1 MINKIVKKLA
11 WLILAI
17 FTLGLGAPAASAADI
32 PLLTWERGKEQNI
45 VMGNT
50 DIPSTWTIRL
60 VGDGYQPLTFRVS
73 TKGADGTVVYSVQI
87 PIEMPLG
94 IYSVQ
99 VFDTQGQ
106 LSTIVAG
113 VDLIEMRTFEVVSI
127 PSPLKFLLLSIVFLI
142 AGVTTLRSRKYANM
156 SYVHHRSL
164 IEEGTLMHDARFPP
178 ILYKF
183 YTLRAKSFDSLK
195 STLFRFLMSRDSEF
209 LHRLSPLAWTL
220 LPGVAF
226 VLGAIASLI
235 TGQNMPNVPVVVL
248 FLLVVIGLVDAL
260 SGFYVAAGF
269 ITLQIVLG
277 HVTNLSQLLAVVSL
291 SLSWILIGVIAD
303 LFYLT
308 SMKDFNSKGN
318 SENRIIALTLA
329 SVVAGGIFVFT
340 QILTNSFCTILR
352 EDSRLINLLGILVGL
367 VFMARTSYREKLDS
381 RELERVTTVNYSIT
395 RIFSGLFALIM
406 WALFALA
413 AYSWSESISTAL
425 ISASV
430 FSIPLFA
437 LVVRFAQPEIELLDK
452 WRRNIYLEA
461 FVVLAITY
469 GLFEFVAKLPYPIV
483 QRSQIY
489 IVIAFIPA
497 ILHSL
502 LSSLYDISEAKG
514 KEAVQ

>member
-1 MINKIVKKLA
+1 MKNRFAQKLCWFA
-11 WLILAI
+11 LAL
-17 FTLGLGAPAASAADI
+17 FTFGVGAPAASAADI

-50 DIPSTWTIRL
+50 DIPSTWTIKL

-73 TKGADGTVVYSVQI
+73 TKAADGTIVYSVQL
-87 PIEMPLG
+87 PNEMPIG

-113 VDLIEMRTFEVVSI
+113 VDVINLQTFEVVSI

-142 AGVTTLRSRKYANM
+142 ASITTLRSKKYANL

-164 IEEGTLMHDARFPP
+164 IEEGTLMHDDRFPP
-178 ILYKF
+178 VLYKF
-183 YTLRAKSFDSLK
+183 YILRAKSFDSLK

-209 LHRLSPLAWTL
+209 LHRISPLAWIL

-235 TGQNMPNVPVVVL
+235 TGENMPNVPVAVL
-248 FLLVVIGLVDAL
+248 FLLVVIGLIDAL

-269 ITLQIVLG
+269 ITVQIVLG
-277 HVTNLSQLLAVVSL
+277 QITNLSQLLAVVSI

-303 LFYLT
+303 LFYLS
-308 SMKDFNSKGN
+308 SMKDFNSNTN
-318 SENRIIALTLA
+318 SENRIISLFLA
-329 SVVAGGIFVFT
+329 SGVAGGLFVFT
-340 QILTNSFCTILR
+340 QTLTDSFSTILR
-352 EDSRLINLLGILVGL
+352 EDSGVINLLGVVVGV
-367 VFMARTSYREKLDS
+367 VFMVRTSYREKLDS
-381 RELERVTTVNYSIT
+381 KELERLKTVNYVIT
-395 RIFSGLFALIM
+395 RVLSGLFALIM
-406 WALFALA
+406 WVIFALSVFA
-413 AYSWSESISTAL
+413 WSQSLSTAL

-437 LVVRFAQPEIELLDK
+437 LGVRFAQPEIKLLDK

-461 FVVLAITY
+461 LVVSAITY
-469 GLFEFVAKLPYPIV
+469 ALFEFVARLAYPIV

-489 IVIAFIPA
+489 IIIAFIPA

-502 LSSLYDISEAKG
+502 LSSLYDISEAKR

>member
-1 MINKIVKKLA
+1 MKNRLTKKLS
-11 WLILAI
+11 WVLLAL
-17 FTLGLGAPAASAADI
+17 FTLGLVTPAASAADI

-50 DIPSTWTIRL
+50 DIPSTWTIKL

-73 TKGADGTVVYSVQI
+73 TKGADGTIVYSVQM
-87 PIEMPLG
+87 PSEMPIG

-99 VFDTQGQ
+99 VFDTEGQ
-106 LSTIVAG
+106 LTTIVAG
-113 VDLIEMRTFEVVSI
+113 VDVIELQTFEVVSI
-127 PSPLKFLLLSIVFLI
+127 PLPLKFLLLTIVFLI
-142 AGVTTLRSRKYANM
+142 VGVTTMRSKKYANL

-164 IEEGTLMHDARFPP
+164 IEEGTLIHDARFPP

-183 YTLRAKSFDSLK
+183 YSLRHKSFDSLK
-195 STLFRFLMSRDSEF
+195 STLFRFLISRDSEF

-226 VLGAIASLI
+226 VLGAIASII
-235 TGQNMPNVPVVVL
+235 TGQNMPNVPIAVL
-248 FLLVVIGLVDAL
+248 LLFVVIGLSDSF
-260 SGFYVAAGF
+260 SGFYASAGF
-269 ITLQIVLG
+269 ISLQIVLG
-277 HVTNLSQLLAVVSL
+277 HVTNLSQLLAVISI
-291 SLSWILIGVIAD
+291 SLSWILIGIIAD

-308 SMKDFNSKGN
+308 SIKDFNSKEK
-318 SENRIIALTLA
+318 SENKTISIILSSTI
-329 SVVAGGIFVFT
+329 AGGLFAFT
-340 QILTNSFCTILR
+340 QVLTNSFSVTLR
-352 EDSRLINLLGILVGL
+352 KDSSVINLLGILVGL
-367 VFMARTSYREKLDS
+367 IYMARTFYREKLDS
-381 RELERVTTVNYSIT
+381 KELERVRVVNYVTT

-406 WALFALA
+406 WGVFALV
-413 AYSWSESISTAL
+413 AYSWSQSVSTAI

-430 FSIPLFA
+430 FSIPLLA
-437 LVVRFAQPEIELLDK
+437 LVVRFAQPEIKLLDK

-461 FVVLAITY
+461 VLVLAITY
-469 GLFEFVAKLPYPIV
+469 GLFEFVARLPYPIV

-489 IVIAFIPA
+489 IIIAFIPA

>member
-1 MINKIVKKLA
+1 MKNRFAQKLS
-11 WLILAI
+11 WMLLAL
-17 FTLGLGAPAASAADI
+17 FTFGLGAPAASASDI

-50 DIPSTWTIRL
+50 DIPSTWTIKL

-73 TKGADGTVVYSVQI
+73 TRGTDGTIVYSVQI
-87 PIEMPLG
+87 PSEMPIG
-94 IYSVQ
+94 TYSVQ
-99 VFDTQGQ
+99 VLDTEGQ
-106 LSTIVAG
+106 LTTIVAG
-113 VDLIEMRTFEVVSI
+113 VDVIEMQTFEVVSI

-142 AGVTTLRSRKYANM
+142 AGVTTLRSKKYANL

-178 ILYKF
+178 VLYKF

-209 LHRLSPLAWTL
+209 LHRISPLAWTL

-226 VLGAIASLI
+226 VLGAFASI
-235 TGQNMPNVPVVVL
+235 VTGEDLPNIPVAVL
-248 FLLVVIGLVDAL
+248 LLLVVIGLLDAL

-277 HVTNLSQLLAVVSL
+277 HVTNLSQLLAVVSI
-291 SLSWILIGVIAD
+291 SLSWTLIGVIAD

-308 SMKDFNSKGN
+308 SIKDLNSKGS
-318 SENRIIALTLA
+318 SENRIISLFLA
-329 SVVAGGIFVFT
+329 SAVAGGLFIFAQV
-340 QILTNSFCTILR
+340 LTNSFSVNLR
-352 EDSRLINLLGILVGL
+352 EDSQLINLLGVLVGL
-367 VFMARTSYREKLDS
+367 IFMGRTSFREKFDS
-381 RELERVTTVNYSIT
+381 RELNQVTTVHYVTT
-395 RIFSGLFALIM
+395 RIISGMFALIM
-406 WALFALA
+406 WALFALT
-413 AYSWSESISTAL
+413 AYSWSQSLSTAL
-425 ISASV
+425 VSASA

-437 LVVRFAQPEIELLDK
+437 LVVRFAQPEIKLLDK
-452 WRRNIYLEA
+452 WRRNVYLEA
-461 FVVLAITY
+461 LLVLVITY
-469 GLFEFVAKLPYPIV
+469 GLFEFVARLPYPIV

-502 LSSLYDISEAKG
+502 LSSLYDISESKR
-514 KEAVQ
+514 KEVVP

>member
-1 MINKIVKKLA
+1 MKNRYAQKFSWVLIAFFAFGLA
-11 WLILAI
+11 V
-17 FTLGLGAPAASAADI
+17 PAASAADI

-45 VMGNT
+45 VMANT
-50 DIPSTWTIRL
+50 DIPSTWTIKL

-73 TKGADGTVVYSVQI
+73 NKGADGTVVYSVQLANQM
-87 PIEMPLG
+87 PIG

-113 VDLIEMRTFEVVSI
+113 VDVIELQTFEVVSI
-127 PSPLKFLLLSIVFLI
+127 PSPLKFLLLSFAFLI
-142 AGVTTLRSRKYANM
+142 AVCTTLRSKKYANL
-156 SYVHHRSL
+156 SYIHHRSL

-195 STLFRFLMSRDSEF
+195 STLFRFLISRDSEF
-209 LHRLSPLAWTL
+209 LHRISPLAWTL

-235 TGQNMPNVPVVVL
+235 TGENMPNVPFAVL
-248 FLLVVIGLVDAL
+248 SLLVFIGLIDAL
-260 SGFYVAAGF
+260 SGFYAAAGF

-277 HVTNLSQLLAVVSL
+277 NVTNLSQVLAVVSI
-291 SLSWILIGVIAD
+291 SLSWILIGISAD
-303 LFYLT
+303 LLYLT
-308 SMKDFNSKGN
+308 SVKDFNSKGK
-318 SENRIIALTLA
+318 SENRVISLFLA
-329 SVVAGGIFVFT
+329 SIVAGGFFVFA
-340 QILTNSFCTILR
+340 QILTDSFSTTLR
-352 EDSRLINLLGILVGL
+352 EDSGMINLLGVLVGL
-367 VFMARTSYREKLDS
+367 IFMARTIYRERLDS
-381 RELERVTTVNYSIT
+381 KELERGKTVNYLTT
-395 RIFSGLFALIM
+395 RIFSGFFALIM
-406 WALFALA
+406 WAIFVLA
-413 AYSWSESISTAL
+413 AYSWSQSLSTAL
-425 ISASV
+425 ISALV

-437 LVVRFAQPEIELLDK
+437 LVVRFAQPEIKILDK

-461 FVVLAITY
+461 SLVLVITF
-469 GLFEFVAKLPYPIV
+469 GLFEFVARLPYPIV

-489 IVIAFIPA
+489 LIIAFIPA

-514 KEAVQ
+514 KEAVK

>member
-1 MINKIVKKLA
+1 MKNSYVKKLS
-11 WLILAI
+11 LVLLTI
-17 FTLGLGAPAASAADI
+17 FAYGVGAPAASATEI

-45 VMGNT
+45 VLANT
-50 DIPSTWTIRL
+50 AIPTTWTIKL
-60 VGDGYQPLTFRVS
+60 TGEGYQPLDFRMS
-73 TKGADGTVVYSVQI
+73 TQAADGSLVYSVQI
-87 PIEMPLG
+87 PSEMPTG
-94 IYSVQ
+94 TYSVQ
-99 VFDTQGQ
+99 VFDSAGE

-113 VDLIEMRTFEVVSI
+113 VDLIELQTFEVVSI

-142 AGVTTLRSRKYANM
+142 TGITTLRSKRYANL

-178 ILYKF
+178 VLYKF

-195 STLFRFLMSRDSEF
+195 STLFRFLISRDSEF

-235 TGQNMPNVPVVVL
+235 TGEDMPNVPITVL
-248 FLLVVIGLVDAL
+248 FLLVVIGLLDAL

-269 ITLQIVLG
+269 ISLQIVLG
-277 HVTNLSQLLAVVSL
+277 HVTNLSQLLAVLSL
-291 SLSWILIGVIAD
+291 SLSWILIGLIAD
-303 LFYLT
+303 LFYLS
-308 SMKDFNSKGN
+308 SMKDFNSKEN
-318 SENRIIALTLA
+318 SENRIISLFLA
-329 SVVAGGIFVFT
+329 SIVAGGLFVFA
-340 QILTNSFCTILR
+340 QILTNSFSTILR
-352 EDSRLINLLGILVGL
+352 ENSREINLLGILVGL
-367 VFMARTSYREKLDS
+367 IFMARSSYRQRLDS
-381 RELERVTTVNYSIT
+381 KQLERVTTINYSTT

-413 AYSWSESISTAL
+413 VYSWSQSLYTAL
-425 ISASV
+425 ISASA

-437 LVVRFAQPEIELLDK
+437 LVVRFAQPEVKLLDK

-461 FVVLAITY
+461 LLVLVITY
-469 GLFEFVAKLPYPIV
+469 GLFEFVARLPYPIV

-489 IVIAFIPA
+489 IVVAFIPA

-502 LSSLYDISEAKG
+502 LSSLYDISEAKR

>member
-1 MINKIVKKLA
+1 MKNRFAQKLS
-11 WLILAI
+11 WLALAL
-17 FTLGLGAPAASAADI
+17 FTFGIGAPTASAADI
-32 PLLTWERGKEQNI
+32 PLLTWERGKEQNT

-50 DIPSTWTIRL
+50 DIPSTWTIKL

-73 TKGADGTVVYSVQI
+73 TKAADGTIVYSVQL
-87 PIEMPLG
+87 PNEMPVG

-113 VDLIEMRTFEVVSI
+113 VDVINLQTFEVVSI

-142 AGVTTLRSRKYANM
+142 ASITTLRSKKYANL

-164 IEEGTLMHDARFPP
+164 IEEGKLLHDDRFPP
-178 ILYKF
+178 VLYKF

-195 STLFRFLMSRDSEF
+195 STLFRFLISRDSEF
-209 LHRLSPLAWTL
+209 LHRISPLAWTL

-235 TGQNMPNVPVVVL
+235 TGEDMPNVPVAVL
-248 FLLVVIGLVDAL
+248 FLLAVIGLIDAL

-269 ITLQIVLG
+269 ITVQIVLG
-277 HVTNLSQLLAVVSL
+277 QVTNLNQLLAVVSI

-308 SMKDFNSKGN
+308 SMKDFNSKAN
-318 SENRIIALTLA
+318 SENRIISLFLA
-329 SVVAGGIFVFT
+329 SGVAGGLFVFT
-340 QILTNSFCTILR
+340 QTLTNSFSTTLR
-352 EDSRLINLLGILVGL
+352 EDSGVINLLGVAVGL
-367 VFMARTSYREKLDS
+367 VFMVRTSYREKIDS
-381 RELERVTTVNYSIT
+381 KELERLKTVNYVTT

-406 WALFALA
+406 WAIFALA
-413 AYSWSESISTAL
+413 AYAWSESLSTAL

-437 LVVRFAQPEIELLDK
+437 LGVRFAQPEIKSLDK

-461 FVVLAITY
+461 LVVIAITY
-469 GLFEFVAKLPYPIV
+469 ALFEFVARLAYPIV

-489 IVIAFIPA
+489 IIIAFIPA

-502 LSSLYDISEAKG
+502 LSSLYDISEAKR